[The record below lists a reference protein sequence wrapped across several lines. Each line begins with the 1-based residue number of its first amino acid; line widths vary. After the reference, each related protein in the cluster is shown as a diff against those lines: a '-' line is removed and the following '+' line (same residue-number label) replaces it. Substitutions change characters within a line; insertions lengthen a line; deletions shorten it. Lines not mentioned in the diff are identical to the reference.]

1 MVLGVRGLDLD
12 LLAALLLT
20 GPRTA
25 IRARALRV
33 SERGIRTVK
42 ETVKERGIRTS
53 PNPLSLNLA

>member
-33 SERGIRTVK
+33 SESATLKEIGIRTP
-42 ETVKERGIRTS
+42 S
-53 PNPLSLNLA
+53 PLSLNLA